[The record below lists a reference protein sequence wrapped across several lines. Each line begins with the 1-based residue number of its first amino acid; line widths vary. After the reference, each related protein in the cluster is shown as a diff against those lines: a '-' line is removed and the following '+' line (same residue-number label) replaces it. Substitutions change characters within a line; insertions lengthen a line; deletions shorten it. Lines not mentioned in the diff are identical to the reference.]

1 MRFRNKNATTASRH
15 MGMPVP
21 DRPHALVRHC
31 TVMLHYVMSC
41 YVMLCSFS
49 LSFLLDAFH
58 FCLFSSL
65 CLHCI
70 IFFFHAPF
78 LFLAYSFPS
87 PFPDLHLL
95 PLFILFFLILTFSF
109 LILSLCLPF
118 PPPLPSSLLQ
128 SLTLKVFGSHE
139 DDLLMTEGS
148 SGLKEQITVGFLEL
162 ADDLTQRLPV
172 SCSYPFYSFYSMF
185 CSLSS
190 LSSISF
196 LSIILSSLLPVLHP
210 FLTPIR
216 SLSLP
221 SLPFLPC
228 LCHPS
233 I

>member
-1 MRFRNKNATTASRH
+1 MF
-15 MGMPVP
+15 
-21 DRPHALVRHC
+21 
-31 TVMLHYVMSC
+31 
-41 YVMLCSFS
+41 F
-49 LSFLLDAFH
+49 LSFFSTRRISFLSL
-58 FCLFSSL
+58 LFSSL

-87 PFPDLHLL
+87 FPDLHLL